1 MTSRNLLLL
10 FLFVGLYS
18 YAQEKDNNPTKNF
31 NELKLNG
38 LVAVAGA
45 VEVIYERTLNDESAL
60 GISTFVAFD
69 KTNTS
74 IEYYVSPYYRHY
86 FGKKYAAGFFV
97 EGFGMLN
104 SSEKRVFIF
113 GTGEYQTDFALGIG
127 FGGKWV
133 SKRGFVAEL
142 NLGFGRNLF
151 NVNDIENKVIGKGGV
166 TFGYRF

>member
-1 MTSRNLLLL
+1 MKKIILPLLLL
-10 FLFVGLYS
+10 VCFIANS
-18 YAQEKDNNPTKNF
+18 QEDRRKSSDKNY

-38 LVAVAGA
+38 LAAVAGA
-45 VEVIYERTLNDESAL
+45 FEISFERTLNEESAFGVSAFL
-60 GISTFVAFD
+60 PFD
-69 KTNTS
+69 KDDIG

-104 SSEKRVFIF
+104 STEKRVFIF

-151 NVNDIENKVIGKGGV
+151 NTDDIENEFIGKVGI